1 MEKRGNAMYV
11 FKNAFKNISI
21 FKTRNILMFIIIF
34 MMSFLC
40 CLSLIVWQGAKKYEK
55 SNTALMNVSVDF
67 SAEDDQSDIDTAM
80 VLYEGMGTSLL
91 FKMSVENNDETLENL
106 RKLATMDNKAASYDI
121 VSTQLTGSESF
132 KSYALYSNTMYL
144 ALTKN
149 KTATAFFD
157 HQYVNI
163 VGHDSGETLETNHLQ
178 PRFFKITQGEMF
190 DDASSE
196 YECIIDRQLAEER
209 NLEVGDKID
218 VYLNDLEYQ
227 LRVTGIY
234 NSFYIEAYINKV
246 ANQDSLAE
254 NIKPTLL
261 DHPNYSSSLYI
272 PSIYVNIPF
281 YEEIR
286 VKKAVGLDLN
296 FNVVGFPSDGAM
308 EDFIHGNKAITYGK
322 VFDPSSDAYECLIS
336 EDLARKNGVKVGD
349 EIILRGY
356 IEGSRDYRVKIS
368 GIYCNLSNSTA
379 KSPVYQRSYDGI
391 YSGRVLEVP
400 LDTIY
405 MSSPALMKILN
416 DIDSYATAPYPKAV
430 NLKLVFES
438 TRDMSDLYLNVTRED
453 FSMSRKFDTA
463 VEDTMEYFNQLTVI
477 KRTTSYALATFAI
490 VIVVMII
497 FMFMFN
503 AYNMRERQYEIG
515 VLTSMGMSKGKI
527 ALQFFIE
534 IIAVVMAASMLGSSL
549 GTFAS
554 GPIGNYLTIQNVE
567 SQEGQMTALIE
578 NFGRKVDMPYFDNTQ
593 NQTIDASI
601 SSVMLITLWGVFIL
615 VIIISTYSIIHFI
628 LCSEPVAI
636 LNERK

>member
-463 VEDTMEYFNQLTVI
+463 VEDTMEDVY
-477 KRTTSYALATFAI
+477 KRQTLSSTSINLC
-490 VIVVMII
+490 
-497 FMFMFN
+497 N
-503 AYNMRERQYEIG
+503 
-515 VLTSMGMSKGKI
+515 
-527 ALQFFIE
+527 
-534 IIAVVMAASMLGSSL
+534 SS
-549 GTFAS
+549 
-554 GPIGNYLTIQNVE
+554 NV
-567 SQEGQMTALIE
+567 
-578 NFGRKVDMPYFDNTQ
+578 
-593 NQTIDASI
+593 
-601 SSVMLITLWGVFIL
+601 
-615 VIIISTYSIIHFI
+615 
-628 LCSEPVAI
+628 
-636 LNERK
+636 